1 MNVSLPFNSSSI
13 PPTTLSPGSHPSLQ
27 SIVWTPVDIVLATL
41 VALILTS
48 IILATIIGNA
58 LVITAIFSERNL
70 RIVANYLIASLAVA
84 DLLVAS
90 LVMPILAVKEVSHRW
105 VLGAA
110 MCEAWISMDVLCC
123 TASILHLLAIAVDRY
138 WAVTRA
144 SYIHDRPVR
153 PIVLMIVL
161 SWVVST
167 LLCIPSSFV
176 WWSDLEDEE
185 ADDTVESFN
194 QQHQQKANVQ
204 NQSLDEAA
212 GTLRELG
219 FRPRASSS
227 LKSFNNPDDTGVCKI
242 SQDWGYTVYSTMAA
256 FFIPLIAIIII
267 YAKVYRVAR
276 RRIRKKQFSGH
287 KTSFISDDGQ
297 KVGESTDEGCLE
309 GSLTSN
315 QYSNQQQSPESSRFK
330 SDLQPVNIKKRRVGI
345 WACLCCKAEARE
357 KNGLNKQCSKE
368 LKSGLL
374 ADMKLL
380 TNDLNEASCLSL
392 TPTNQSAQNFLPSFA
407 TSATA
412 MTTLTSASADQ
423 KSTDIADVFC
433 ESLGQLLPSLGSITT
448 TRNEV
453 GKEFATT
460 ELEEDAPPN
469 EMADGNSSP
478 QMNRSNFPLLSS
490 PANTGKD
497 SADEN
502 DFLKTKENDEESRKN
517 KRPIKRQS
525 LNDVCLSSPA
535 CPPRLESP
543 NDFVPAGDSYKLAN
557 LDDAMTHDKQFTC
570 PPKRSITFQTI
581 ESGLHSS
588 TEDLQE
594 HNDEREDQAFY
605 DETADDGDDE
615 TDTND
620 KADDFTNNNNSSSGG
635 GNKRLHSNEYLKTSD
650 TNIQSVL
657 PRSRHNSIQF
667 PSQPPLLKDDQRPG
681 KLSSTSRHKQRQ
693 QHSGL
698 HLHLRP
704 RPHSRKQRPTRQAKE
719 RRARE
724 KREQARERKAARTL
738 AIITGSFVVCWLPF
752 FITALVM
759 PFCGSSCYMP
769 PIVESIIAWLGY
781 LNSGLNPVIYTIFN
795 VDFRV
800 AFKKIVFGKKW
811 EG

>member
-1 MNVSLPFNSSSI
+1 MNVSLAFNSSNIS
-13 PPTTLSPGSHPSLQ
+13 PATLSPPTHQPLQ
-27 SIVWTPVDIVLATL
+27 SFVWTPVDIVLATL
-41 VALILTS
+41 VALILAS
-48 IILATIIGNA
+48 IILATIVGNA

-90 LVMPILAVKEVSHRW
+90 LVMPILAIKEVSHRW

-153 PIVLMIVL
+153 PIVLMIIL

-185 ADDTVESFN
+185 ADDNMQRFN
-194 QQHQQKANVQ
+194 QQQANVQ
-204 NQSLDEAA
+204 NHSLDQAA
-212 GTLRELG
+212 ENLREPAVQ
-219 FRPRASSS
+219 PRTGSS

-256 FFIPLIAIIII
+256 FFIPLIAIVII

-276 RRIRKKQFSGH
+276 RRIRKKQFSGN

-315 QYSNQQQSPESSRFK
+315 QFLNQQQSPEFSRSK
-330 SDLQPVNIKKRRVGI
+330 SDLQSANIKKRRVGI
-345 WACLCCKAEARE
+345 WACLCCKARAQE
-357 KNGLNKQCSKE
+357 KNGLNKQYSKE
-368 LKSGLL
+368 LKSGLST
-374 ADMKLL
+374 DMKLL
-380 TNDLNEASCLSL
+380 TNDLNEVSCLSL
-392 TPTNQSAQNFLPSFA
+392 TPTNQSTQMFLPSFA

-423 KSTDIADVFC
+423 KSTDVADVSC
-433 ESLGQLLPSLGSITT
+433 ESLGQLLPSQRGVAT

-453 GKEFATT
+453 GKESATT
-460 ELEEDAPPN
+460 ELGEAAPPN
-469 EMADGNSSP
+469 EMADGSSSP
-478 QMNRSNFPLLSS
+478 QMNPSNFPLPSP
-490 PANTGKD
+490 PANTGED

-502 DFLKTKENDEESRKN
+502 DFLKTKENDEEGRKN

-535 CPPRLESP
+535 CPTRRETPK
-543 NDFVPAGDSYKLAN
+543 DFVPTGDSYKLAN
-557 LDDAMTHDKQFTC
+557 FDDAMTHDKQFTC

-588 TEDLQE
+588 TEDFQE
-594 HNDEREDQAFY
+594 HNEEREDQAFY

-620 KADDFTNNNNSSSGG
+620 KADDFTNNNSS
-635 GNKRLHSNEYLKTSD
+635 NKRLHSTEFLKTSD
-650 TNIQSVL
+650 PLIQSAL

-667 PSQPPLLKDDQRPG
+667 SSQPPLLKDDQRPG
-681 KLSSTSRHKQRQ
+681 KLSSSCRHKQRQ

-759 PFCGSSCYMP
+759 PFCGTSCYMP

-811 EG
+811 KG